1 MPASSNKTFYVFS
14 AEVAGLDGAT
24 ARILGDVFTPPII
37 VVNRGDSVTVN
48 FYNTEQETEE
58 RHSFTIDAQP
68 YSVDIDI
75 AGGESGNATFT
86 VATDQEGIFPYYCK
100 YHLPTMVGQTCGA
113 SAYDAPD
120 NREEQPETTATVEE
134 EQLPT
139 TEEQE
144 AEEQQQQQPLTVTTD
159 RESYSTSDRIVIT
172 GTVAERQTR
181 FTCEYNCFRPSE
193 RHCLARICYRYSQ
206 QYIPARNRRRRKTIW
221 Y

>member
-24 ARILGDVFTPPII
+24 ARIHGDIFTPPLI

-68 YSVDIDI
+68 YSLDIDI

-100 YHLPTMVGQTCGA
+100 YHLPTMVGQL
-113 SAYDAPD
+113 
-120 NREEQPETTATVEE
+120 VV
-134 EQLPT
+134 LPPMT
-139 TEEQE
+139 LPSSNKKSNLKQ
-144 AEEQQQQQPLTVTTD
+144 
-159 RESYSTSDRIVIT
+159 
-172 GTVAERQTR
+172 RQ
-181 FTCEYNCFRPSE
+181 
-193 RHCLARICYRYSQ
+193 
-206 QYIPARNRRRRKTIW
+206 
-221 Y
+221 